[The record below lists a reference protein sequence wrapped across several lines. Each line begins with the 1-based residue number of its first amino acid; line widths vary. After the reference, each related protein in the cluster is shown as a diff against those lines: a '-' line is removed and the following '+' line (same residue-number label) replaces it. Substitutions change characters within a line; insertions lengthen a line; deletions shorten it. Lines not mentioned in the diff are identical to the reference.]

1 MGIDFAEFNVD
12 DLNTVIKVVGVG
24 GGGNNAVNCMVSS
37 GIQGVEFIVINTDA
51 EVLEKS
57 LAPVRLQIGR
67 KATEGKG
74 AGARPE
80 VGAKAA
86 EENRDEIKAALEGAD
101 MVFIAAGMGGGTGTG
116 AAPVVAEC
124 AREIGALT
132 VAVVTK
138 PFGFEGLMRSRRAKE
153 GVAKLSEHVDSI
165 ITIPNEKLL
174 NIIDRNTPF
183 TEAFHAVDDILRQ
196 GVQSIADLINE
207 SGFIN
212 VDFADVE
219 TIMSD
224 AGPALMG
231 IGEGT
236 GDNACLEAV
245 KAAVGSPLLEVSVQ
259 GARSVIINFKG
270 VESRLNMA
278 EMTEASEA
286 IREAAHVD
294 AEIVW
299 GVSVDESMGDKI
311 LATVVATRF
320 DDNTAQQP
328 SQPTA
333 ISRLV
338 MVCAIP
344 PLAAMQTRVCQIR
357 ISLLLTI
364 LIFLYGCVSKE
375 NSYAVELQYRN
386 KLKSCRVAYRIFF

>member
-101 MVFIAAGMGGGTGTG
+101 MVFIAAGMGGG
-116 AAPVVAEC
+116 
-124 AREIGALT
+124 
-132 VAVVTK
+132 
-138 PFGFEGLMRSRRAKE
+138 RAKE

-328 SQPTA
+328 SQPTDA
-333 ISRLV
+333 HQFFGTQPANSNQQAGNGMRNSTFGSNADKGMPNQDFFTVNNID
-338 MVCAIP
+338 IP
-344 PLAAMQTRVCQIR
+344 VWMR
-357 ISLLLTI
+357 
-364 LIFLYGCVSKE
+364 K
-375 NSYAVELQYRN
+375 
-386 KLKSCRVAYRIFF
+386 

>member
-1 MGIDFAEFNVD
+1 M
-12 DLNTVIKVVGVG
+12 
-24 GGGNNAVNCMVSS
+24 
-37 GIQGVEFIVINTDA
+37 
-51 EVLEKS
+51 
-57 LAPVRLQIGR
+57 
-67 KATEGKG
+67 
-74 AGARPE
+74 
-80 VGAKAA
+80 
-86 EENRDEIKAALEGAD
+86 
-101 MVFIAAGMGGGTGTG
+101 
-116 AAPVVAEC
+116 
-124 AREIGALT
+124 
-132 VAVVTK
+132 
-138 PFGFEGLMRSRRAKE
+138 
-153 GVAKLSEHVDSI
+153 
-165 ITIPNEKLL
+165 

-270 VESRLNMA
+270 MESRLNMA

-320 DDNTAQQP
+320 DDNTAKQP
-328 SQPTA
+328 SQPTDA
-333 ISRLV
+333 HQFFGTQPANGNQQAGNGMRNSTFGSNADKGMPNQDFFTVNNID
-338 MVCAIP
+338 IP
-344 PLAAMQTRVCQIR
+344 VWMR
-357 ISLLLTI
+357 
-364 LIFLYGCVSKE
+364 K
-375 NSYAVELQYRN
+375 
-386 KLKSCRVAYRIFF
+386 

>member
-138 PFGFEGLMRSRRAKE
+138 PFRFEGLMRGRRAE
-153 GVAKLSEHVDSI
+153 DGIAKLSQHVDSI

-174 NIIDRNTPF
+174 SIIDRNTSCK
-183 TEAFHAVDDILRQ
+183 EAFHAVDDILRQ

-224 AGPALMG
+224 AGAALMG

-245 KAAVGSPLLEVSVQ
+245 KAAVGSPLLEVSVK

-270 VESRLNMA
+270 VESRLSMA

-320 DDNTAQQP
+320 DDNAAQQP
-328 SQPTA
+328 SQPTDA
-333 ISRLV
+333 HQFFGTQPANNNQQVGNGMRNSTFGNNNDKGMPNQDFFTVNNID
-338 MVCAIP
+338 IP
-344 PLAAMQTRVCQIR
+344 VWMR
-357 ISLLLTI
+357 
-364 LIFLYGCVSKE
+364 K
-375 NSYAVELQYRN
+375 
-386 KLKSCRVAYRIFF
+386 

>member
-138 PFGFEGLMRSRRAKE
+138 PFRFEGLMRGRRAE
-153 GVAKLSEHVDSI
+153 DGIAKLSQHVDSI

-174 NIIDRNTPF
+174 SIIDRNTSCK
-183 TEAFHAVDDILRQ
+183 EAFHAVDDILRQ

-224 AGPALMG
+224 AGAALMG

-245 KAAVGSPLLEVSVQ
+245 KAAVGSPLLEVSVK

-270 VESRLNMA
+270 VESRLSMA

-320 DDNTAQQP
+320 DDNGAQQP
-328 SQPTA
+328 SQPTDA
-333 ISRLV
+333 HQFFGTQPANSNRQAGNGMRNSTFGNNTDKGMPNQDFFTVNNID
-338 MVCAIP
+338 IP
-344 PLAAMQTRVCQIR
+344 VWMR
-357 ISLLLTI
+357 
-364 LIFLYGCVSKE
+364 K
-375 NSYAVELQYRN
+375 
-386 KLKSCRVAYRIFF
+386 

>member
-138 PFGFEGLMRSRRAKE
+138 PFRFEGLMRGRRAE
-153 GVAKLSEHVDSI
+153 DGIAKLSQHVDSI

-174 NIIDRNTPF
+174 SIIDRNTSCK
-183 TEAFHAVDDILRQ
+183 EAFHAVDDILRQ

-224 AGPALMG
+224 AGAALMG

-245 KAAVGSPLLEVSVQ
+245 KAAVGSPLLEVSVK

-270 VESRLNMA
+270 VESRLSMA

-320 DDNTAQQP
+320 DDNAAQQP
-328 SQPTA
+328 SQPTDA
-333 ISRLV
+333 HQFFGTQPANNNQQAGNGMRNSTFGNNTDKGMPNQDFFTVNNID
-338 MVCAIP
+338 IP
-344 PLAAMQTRVCQIR
+344 VWMR
-357 ISLLLTI
+357 
-364 LIFLYGCVSKE
+364 K
-375 NSYAVELQYRN
+375 
-386 KLKSCRVAYRIFF
+386 

>member
-231 IGEGT
+231 IG
-236 GDNACLEAV
+236 AV
-245 KAAVGSPLLEVSVQ
+245 SYTHLTL
-259 GARSVIINFKG
+259 
-270 VESRLNMA
+270 
-278 EMTEASEA
+278 
-286 IREAAHVD
+286 
-294 AEIVW
+294 
-299 GVSVDESMGDKI
+299 
-311 LATVVATRF
+311 
-320 DDNTAQQP
+320 
-328 SQPTA
+328 PT
-333 ISRLV
+333 
-338 MVCAIP
+338 
-344 PLAAMQTRVCQIR
+344 
-357 ISLLLTI
+357 
-364 LIFLYGCVSKE
+364 
-375 NSYAVELQYRN
+375 N
-386 KLKSCRVAYRIFF
+386 